1 LRRIFIIIFLFILI
15 LASGY
20 GIYYYWDKQ
29 KSLDAWSLVPEN
41 TFLVYEN
48 KNLVS
53 AWNSIQEN
61 PIWKDL
67 QNIEYFNSLKEN
79 FEALDSLSGKS
90 GILDEVFRNNHLL
103 IGMSIISND
112 DFDFVFYQSL
122 KNTEQIEI
130 IKRIETKFEEF
141 KKSERVFNNNTIY
154 ELKNKDHGKTF
165 SYVLLRGNFVGSFS
179 PILVEDV
186 IRNLEKEEE
195 NFQESIVEVFKIAN
209 FQDDLGNLYIN
220 FARLDKI
227 VKVFTKSN
235 QSSLF
240 KILSRF
246 SEGAFLDLFLDG
258 DDMYLNGFTFP
269 QDSISYLNTYSN
281 QKGGDVT
288 LENYFPSK
296 TAVVLHERFD
306 NAKDFQDEKIKFW
319 SDIDTEYP
327 RKRNLLAEQYETD
340 FREFHQFMAG
350 ENAHIILN
358 SNQNLDE
365 SKKLIFIKM
374 NDKNEGLNKFNKL
387 SEEAATLQQD
397 TLYYEYYAENEI
409 RELLIKEFPYHLL
422 GKNFKGFSHSFFT
435 TIDDNMIISNDIQS
449 LKELILDIETEN
461 TWGKSIKENQ
471 FIESTLQESNLNI
484 FINLPQVWSI
494 LLNNLNEKW
503 RQNFTENEYPIKNF
517 DMLAFQFSHENER
530 YYSNIEVLHSNNRVN
545 NEMKYFDQVME
556 VVMDAPIISKP
567 HVVKNHN
574 TGLFETL
581 VQDSAYK
588 LHLISNNGD
597 ILWSE
602 PLEAPI
608 IGEVFQ
614 IDYYQNNKL
623 QYAFATTEKVY
634 LLDRNGIALEY
645 FPKVIGDNNIENQYF
660 NVIDYDKSK
669 TYRLLIAKENGDIY
683 LTSKYGDTLGDW
695 KPLKMNDKIASR
707 PEHIRIRS
715 KDFMVVL
722 QENGIVKVMSRN
734 GEMKPNFPI
743 NINDRLSNNLFFEV
757 GNSFESSYLV
767 TITDGGA
774 LVKISFT
781 GKIDKKEQLYMPNKE
796 TLFKIVKNASERGYL
811 LARQDLSRVSL
822 LKPSGE
828 MKFEKDYINQD
839 EMEIQY
845 YELTPNKEIIAI
857 TDKKQAF
864 TYLYTSEGKLIN
876 QQPIESID
884 EIAMIYYNRNNEV
897 HVYKCHEN
905 TFSILKFKI

>member
-1 LRRIFIIIFLFILI
+1 LRRIFTIIFLFILI

-41 TFLVYEN
+41 TFFVYEN
-48 KNLVS
+48 NNLVN
-53 AWNSIQEN
+53 AWNGLQEN

-67 QNIEYFNSLKEN
+67 QNIEYFKSLKEN

-90 GILDEVFRNNHLL
+90 GMLDEVLRNNHLL

-112 DFDFVFYQSL
+112 DFDFVFYQTL
-122 KNTEQIEI
+122 KNTEQLEI
-130 IKRIETKFEEF
+130 IKRIESKFQNF
-141 KKSERVFNNNTIY
+141 NKSERVYNNNTIY
-154 ELKNKDHGKTF
+154 ELKSQEKDKTF

-179 PILVEDV
+179 PVLVEDV
-186 IRNLEKEEE
+186 IRNLEKDED
-195 NFQESIVEVFKIAN
+195 NFKESIDEVFKIAN
-209 FQDDLGNLYIN
+209 FQDDLGNIYIN
-220 FARLDKI
+220 FQRLDKI
-227 VKVFTKSN
+227 IKTFTKSN
-235 QSSLF
+235 QSILF
-240 KILSRF
+240 KILSQF
-246 SEGAFLDLFLDG
+246 SEGAFLDLFVDG
-258 DDMYLNGFTFP
+258 DDLYLNGFTYP
-269 QDSISYLNTYSN
+269 QDSTSYLNTYRN
-281 QKGGDVT
+281 QTGGDVT

-296 TAVVLHERFD
+296 TALVLHEKFND
-306 NAKDFQDEKIKFW
+306 AKKFQEEKMKFW
-319 SDIDTEYP
+319 SEIDAEYP
-327 RKRNLLAEQYETD
+327 RKRNEIAELYDTD
-340 FREFHQFMAG
+340 FRNFFHFMEG
-350 ENAHIILN
+350 ENAQIILN
-358 SNQNLDE
+358 SNQALEEN
-365 SKKLIFIKM
+365 KKLIFIKM

-387 SEEAATLQQD
+387 AEEAAQLNQD
-397 TLYYEYYAENEI
+397 TLYYEFYAENEI
-409 RELLIKEFPYHLL
+409 RELVIENFPYFFL
-422 GKNFKGFSHSFFT
+422 GKNFEGFSHTFFT
-435 TIDDNMIISNDIQS
+435 TIDDLMVISNDIQS

-484 FINLPQVWSI
+484 FINLPQAWSI
-494 LLNNLNEKW
+494 LLDNLNEKW
-503 RQNFTENEYPIKNF
+503 QENFIENEYPLKNF
-517 DMLAFQFSHENER
+517 DMLAFQFSYENER
-530 YYSNIEVLHSNNRVN
+530 YYSNIEVLHSDNRVN
-545 NEMKYFDQVME
+545 NEMKYFDKVME
-556 VVMDAPIISKP
+556 IEIEAPIISKP
-567 HVVKNHN
+567 FVVKNHN

-581 VQDSAYK
+581 IQDSAYN

-597 ILWSE
+597 ILWTE
-602 PLEAPI
+602 PLESPI
-608 IGEVFQ
+608 VGEIFQ
-614 IDYYQNNKL
+614 MDYYQNNKL
-623 QYAFATTEKVY
+623 QYAFATTKKVY

-645 FPKVIGDNNIENQYF
+645 FPKVIGEKNIENQYF

-669 TYRLLIAKENGDIY
+669 TYRLLIAKENGDIH
-683 LTSKYGDTLGDW
+683 LTSKFGDNLGDW
-695 KPLKMNDKIASR
+695 KPLKMNEKIAAK

-767 TITDGGA
+767 TVTDGGA

-781 GKIDKKEQLYMPNKE
+781 GKIDEKEQLYMPNKE
-796 TLFKIVKNASERGYL
+796 TLFKIVKNASERNYL
-811 LARQDLSRVSL
+811 LARQDLNRVSL

-828 MKFEKDYINQD
+828 VMFEKDYINQD

-845 YELTPNKEIIAI
+845 YELAPNKEIIAI

-876 QQPIESID
+876 QQPIESLGQ
-884 EIAMIYYNRNNEV
+884 IAMIYYNKNNEV
-897 HVYKCHEN
+897 HVYKCHNN

>member
-1 LRRIFIIIFLFILI
+1 MRRIFIILFLFVIILI
-15 LASGY
+15 SGY

-48 KNLVS
+48 NNLVS

-67 QNIEYFNSLKEN
+67 QNIEYFKSLKEN

-130 IKRIETKFEEF
+130 IKRIESKFEEF
-141 KKSERVFNNNTIY
+141 KKSERIFNNNTIY
-154 ELKNKDHGKTF
+154 ELKNKDHGRTF

-179 PILVEDV
+179 PVLVEDV
-186 IRNLEKEEE
+186 IRNIEKDEE

-227 VKVFTKSN
+227 VKIFTKSN
-235 QSSLF
+235 QSILF
-240 KILSRF
+240 KILSQF

-258 DDMYLNGFTFP
+258 DDLYLNGFTFP
-269 QDSISYLNTYSN
+269 QDSISFLNTYSN

-306 NAKDFQDEKIKFW
+306 NPEAFQDEKIKFW
-319 SDIDTEYP
+319 SNIDAEYP

-340 FREFHQFMAG
+340 FRKFHQFMAG
-350 ENAHIILN
+350 ENAQVILN
-358 SNQNLDE
+358 SNQNLEE

-387 SEEAATLQQD
+387 SEEAAKLQQD

-409 RELLIKEFPYHLL
+409 RELRINEFPFHLL

-484 FINLPQVWSI
+484 FINLPQTWSL

-503 RQNFTENEYPIKNF
+503 RKNFTENEYPIKNF

-530 YYSNIEVLHSNNRVN
+530 YYSNIEVLHSNNKVN
-545 NEMKYFDQVME
+545 NEMKYFDQVMD

-581 VQDSAYK
+581 VQDSAYN

-597 ILWSE
+597 VLWSE

-608 IGEVFQ
+608 IGQVFQ

-645 FPKVIGDNNIENQYF
+645 FPKVIGDEKIENQYF

-683 LTSKYGDTLGDW
+683 LTSKYGDNLGDW
-695 KPLKMNDKIASR
+695 KPLKMNDKIAAR

-722 QENGIVKVMSRN
+722 QENGMVKVMSRN

-743 NINDRLSNNLFFEV
+743 DINDRLSNNLFFEV
-757 GNSFESSYLV
+757 GNNFESSYLV

-781 GKIDKKEQLYMPNKE
+781 GKIEEKEQLYMPNKE

-811 LARQDLSRVSL
+811 LARQDLNRVSL

-828 MKFEKDYINQD
+828 MMFEKDYINQD
-839 EMEIQY
+839 EMKIQY

-864 TYLYTSEGKLIN
+864 TYLYTSEGNLIN

-884 EIAMIYYNRNNEV
+884 EIAMIYYNKNNEV